1 MMTQFCKHCGHLLPD
16 GAKFCDACGASTEE
30 AKTPFAAGPQYEPWH
45 DAALQDKFLGFRG
58 RLNRKRYFQ
67 RTLILAG
74 LQVLLA
80 FFFRLFQPDNPSSEE
95 LLHMAVMD
103 AGFSF
108 TMGELAARII
118 DAFLSVLQLGLA
130 LRRFHD
136 LDRSWGSLFLLMIP
150 FINLYFLFLLFLQK
164 GNGWRQPLWPGSPHE
179 LREDPLMAEQLAN
192 NLWRLEILSWGTPLR
207 LSIATSLQESATF
220 SSIRGSMKKH
230 VERPWWKN

>member
-1 MMTQFCKHCGHLLPD
+1 MTQFCKHCGHLLPD

-150 FINLYFLFLLFLQK
+150 FINLYFLFLLFCKK
-164 GNGWRQPLWPGSPHE
+164 GPAGDNRFGP
-179 LREDPLMAEQLAN
+179 DPLMN
-192 NLWRLEILSWGTPLR
+192 
-207 LSIATSLQESATF
+207 
-220 SSIRGSMKKH
+220 
-230 VERPWWKN
+230 

>member
-1 MMTQFCKHCGHLLPD
+1 MIYKMILFLGYSPK
-16 GAKFCDACGASTEE
+16 DAERHTGVRPNKAQRSNDDSNSANTAGISCPTVLNFVTPAVHSTEE

-150 FINLYFLFLLFLQK
+150 FINLYFLFLLFCK
-164 GNGWRQPLWPGSPHE
+164 RGTAGDNRFGP
-179 LREDPLMAEQLAN
+179 DPLMN
-192 NLWRLEILSWGTPLR
+192 
-207 LSIATSLQESATF
+207 
-220 SSIRGSMKKH
+220 
-230 VERPWWKN
+230 

>member
-1 MMTQFCKHCGHLLPD
+1 MTQFCKHCGHLLPD

-103 AGFSF
+103 ARFFLYHGRTCSPDHRRLFVSPSA
-108 TMGELAARII
+108 GPCPAA
-118 DAFLSVLQLGLA
+118 L
-130 LRRFHD
+130 
-136 LDRSWGSLFLLMIP
+136 P
-150 FINLYFLFLLFLQK
+150 
-164 GNGWRQPLWPGSPHE
+164 
-179 LREDPLMAEQLAN
+179 
-192 NLWRLEILSWGTPLR
+192 
-207 LSIATSLQESATF
+207 
-220 SSIRGSMKKH
+220 
-230 VERPWWKN
+230 